1 MFAQLNTPHMK
12 QVEKIGRF
20 AWIGFIV
27 SSAPCAVF
35 CAAMAVMALRMLSV
49 EDGGPIESLSPTTIE
64 RCVTWTCLL
73 AHPLLW
79 TASIFLAHRF
89 NDGLRATL
97 PFVLNLVPVAG
108 LLWIAYV
115 VSSAE
120 SQDFGWP
127 VWYLG
132 IVAAMLLTG
141 LIAVIASSHS
151 HSRST
156 LVSHA

>member
-1 MFAQLNTPHMK
+1 MMQA
-12 QVEKIGRF
+12 EKIGRF
-20 AWIGFIV
+20 VWIGFIV

-35 CAAMAVMALRMLSV
+35 CAAMAVIALRMLSI
-49 EDGGPIESLSPTTIE
+49 EDVGPIESLAPTAAE
-64 RCVTWTCLL
+64 KCVTWICLF
-73 AHPLLW
+73 AHPILW
-79 TASIFLAHRF
+79 IASIFLAHRF
-89 NDGLRATL
+89 NNGLRATL

-141 LIAVIASSHS
+141 LIAVIASSHP

>member
-1 MFAQLNTPHMK
+1 MMQA
-12 QVEKIGRF
+12 EKIGRF

-27 SSAPCAVF
+27 SSGPSAVF
-35 CAAMAVMALRMLSV
+35 CAAMAVIALRMLSA
-49 EDGGPIESLSPTTIE
+49 EDVGPIESLPPTTTE
-64 RCVTWTCLL
+64 KWVTWTCLL
-73 AHPLLW
+73 AHPVLW

-108 LLWIAYV
+108 LLWIAYLV
-115 VSSAE
+115 GSAE
-120 SQDFGWP
+120 SQDSGWP
-127 VWYLG
+127 IWYLG
-132 IVAAMLLTG
+132 TIAATLLIG
-141 LIAVIASSHS
+141 LIAVIITYLS